1 MLLLGKRKK
10 KKEKRNGKQN
20 TEHTEMAFQKHKFK
34 KPLFLNKAGEIE
46 ESSRVR

>member
-1 MLLLGKRKK
+1 MLLKK
-10 KKEKRNGKQN
+10 KKVKRKMKKVKGNGKQN
-20 TEHTEMAFQKHKFK
+20 TEMAFQKHKFK